1 MTNINDMQNSIINIY
16 GFESEVTIMFFD
28 YCETHTNEEIAK
40 FYVMCLSIPVCD
52 DDE

>member
-1 MTNINDMQNSIINIY
+1 MMNTNDMQNSIINIY

-28 YCETHTNEEIAK
+28 YCETHTTEEISK
-40 FYVMCLSIPVCD
+40 FYTMCLSISVCD